1 MANGPL
7 ASGGHWED
15 GCPPGPSWLL
25 SPSAGKSEM
34 GPDDRFDSG
43 LGSLN
48 EASVNQIMGEKRF
61 MESGVGQ
68 MSDSWTLGLKE
79 ETFSNLTEKMFDFF
93 DKQQSGIWQFTA
105 SDSSQTE
112 DPQGAWSGQVSKIGN
127 SGSEDTD
134 PCSSQVDRLD
144 SALGDSI
151 TEEIASSLKE
161 SISEGSGL
169 GAIQQGVETLKLNDA
184 PGKYGMCAPEI
195 EDVLSY
201 LSEDG
206 DTALHLAVIHE
217 HEPFLDYILLFVEG
231 EDYLDVQNDLGQTAL
246 HIAVIMG
253 LHHICE
259 KLILAGAKLCI
270 QERSGNT
277 PLLIACSESHQQC
290 VEVLLNSKGLSSR
303 NQDQII
309 QQLDCSNYGGY
320 TALHL
325 AIQKNDL
332 KSVKALLSAGANI
345 NKQETSCGRSPLHLA
360 VEAQNLEIVEWLLMQ
375 GADVNAKMCAGYT
388 PMYSALFRPNEE
400 IQACLRKFG
409 AKDSDLDSGESVDED
424 AEDTDTEY
432 DDIFFNGAAM

>member
-7 ASGGHWED
+7 ASRGPWED
-15 GCPPGPSWLL
+15 GCPPGSSWLR
-25 SPSAGKSEM
+25 SSSASKSDE
-34 GPDDRFDSG
+34 GQDDRVDSG

-48 EASVNQIMGEKRF
+48 ETSANQIMGEKRF
-61 MESGVGQ
+61 IESGVGQ
-68 MSDSWTLGLKE
+68 VSDGWALGLKE
-79 ETFSNLTEKMFDFF
+79 EAFSNLTEKMFDFF
-93 DKQQSGIWQFTA
+93 DKQQIGIWQFTT
-105 SDSSQTE
+105 SDSGQTQE
-112 DPQGAWSGQVSKIGN
+112 PQGAWSGQVSKICN
-127 SGSEDTD
+127 SGSEDSDT
-134 PCSSQVDRLD
+134 CYSQVDRLD
-144 SALGDSI
+144 SALGESI
-151 TEEIASSLKE
+151 TEELASSLKQT
-161 SISEGSGL
+161 ISEGSGL
-169 GAIQQGVETLKLNDA
+169 GGIQQGVETLKITDA
-184 PGKYGMCAPEI
+184 PGKYGIFAPEI
-195 EDVLSY
+195 DYVLGY

-217 HEPFLDYILLFVEG
+217 HEPFLDYILQFVEG

-253 LHHICE
+253 LHLICE

-277 PLLIACSESHQQC
+277 PLHIACSESHQQC
-290 VEVLLNSKGLSSR
+290 VEVLLNCKGLPPR
-303 NQDQII
+303 NQDQITL
-309 QQLDCSNYGGY
+309 QLDCSNYGGY

-375 GADVNAKMCAGYT
+375 RADVNAKMCAGYT

-400 IQACLRKFG
+400 IQDCLRKYG
-409 AKDSDLDSGESVDED
+409 AKDPDLDSEESDVED

-432 DDIFFNGAAM
+432 DDIFFSGAVV